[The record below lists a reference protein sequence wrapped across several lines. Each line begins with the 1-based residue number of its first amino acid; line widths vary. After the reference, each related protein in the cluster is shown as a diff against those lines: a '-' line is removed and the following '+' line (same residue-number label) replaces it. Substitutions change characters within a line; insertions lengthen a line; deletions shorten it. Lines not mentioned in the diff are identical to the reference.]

1 MKKIIV
7 SSKNPVKLKSAGN
20 AFMKMFPKENFHI
33 ESSPVLSGV
42 GDQPMSDEKTLEG
55 AISRAEQ
62 IKKLHPEA
70 DFWIG
75 LEGGVEEKNNEL
87 ECFAWAV
94 ILSSAQIGKARTAAF
109 ALPPKIAELIKQG
122 YELSKADDI
131 VFNRENSKHQNGAV
145 GLLTGDVID
154 RTAYYEH
161 ALILALIPFK
171 NKNLY

>member
-7 SSKNPVKLKSAGN
+7 ASKNPVKLKSVEN
-20 AFMKMFPKENFHI
+20 AFLKMFPEKIFQT
-33 ESSPVLSGV
+33 ESAPVDSGV
-42 GDQPMSDEKTLEG
+42 GAQPMSDEKTLEG
-55 AISRAEQ
+55 ALTRAEK
-62 IKKLHPEA
+62 IKELSPGA
-70 DFWIG
+70 DFWVG

-94 ILSSAQIGKARTAAF
+94 VLSKTLVGKAKTASF
-109 ALPPKIAELIKQG
+109 ALPPKIAELIRKG

-154 RTAYYEH
+154 RTG
-161 ALILALIPFK
+161 LLRTRTDIGLDTF
-171 NKNLY
+171 